1 MNRYFNRNGF
11 SLVEILVVV
20 VIISLLAGLITP
32 QIIDKFNQAKCDI
45 AKTQVKVVENS
56 IVDFERNCN
65 RSPKEL
71 SELFIKPSDIKEG
84 DWKGP
89 YLNQSQMVDPWD
101 SPFLYRV
108 TPNGVEII
116 SYGKDKREG
125 GDGYN
130 RDISSKD

>member
-1 MNRYFNRNGF
+1 MNRNINRNGF

-32 QIIDKFNQAKCDI
+32 QIIDKFNQAKYDI
-45 AKTQVKVVENS
+45 AKTQVTVVENA

-71 SELFIKPSDIKEG
+71 DELLNRPSDIKEE

-89 YLNQSQMVDPWD
+89 YLKPSQKVDPWD
-101 SPFLYRV
+101 TPFQYRV

-116 SYGKDKREG
+116 SFGKDKREG

>member
-1 MNRYFNRNGF
+1 MNRESNRKGF

-32 QIIDKFNQAKCDI
+32 KIIEKFNQAKYNI
-45 AKTQVKVVENS
+45 AKTQVTVVENS
-56 IVDFERNCN
+56 IVDFERDCN

-71 SELFIKPSDIKEG
+71 SELLNKPSDIKDD

-89 YLNQSQMVDPWD
+89 YLKQSQLLDPWD
-101 SPFLYRV
+101 SPFQYRV
-108 TPNGVEII
+108 TPDGVEII

-130 RDISSKD
+130 QDISSKD